1 VRRREF
7 IAALGGA
14 AAWPVVGRAQQRQSI
29 ARVGVLAQALISP
42 EALAAFQ
49 GGLRE
54 LGYVEGRNLVL
65 ENRGGTGN
73 VDRLPELAA
82 ELIALPVDVIFA
94 PGSETT
100 RAVLEKTKTVPVVT
114 ISTNPVG
121 LGFVASLAKPGG
133 NVTGLSMLGPE
144 VAGKRL
150 ELLKE
155 TIPGVSK
162 IAVLW
167 NPNDPGAASSLKET
181 QAAAETLKLQL
192 QIMEAPDPDSC
203 DRDLLVASRDGA
215 GAIVLLPA
223 PLFGRYAG
231 RIAELAI
238 QSRLPT
244 LFVSADSVRAGG
256 LVSYGPD
263 VFALDRRAAYFVDR
277 ILKGARPADL
287 PVEQPTK
294 FDLALNLKTAKALG
308 LELLPSLLARA
319 DEVIE

>member
-1 VRRREF
+1 MKRREF
-7 IAALGGA
+7 LRIIGGA
-14 AAWPVVGRAQQRQSI
+14 AVWPLTAQGQQRQSI
-29 ARVGVLAQALISP
+29 ARVGVLTQALQP
-42 EALAAFQ
+42 QALAAFQ
-49 GGLRE
+49 EGLRDF
-54 LGYVEGRNLVL
+54 GYVEGRNLVL
-65 ENRGGTGN
+65 ETRGGAGGAGG
-73 VDRLPELAA
+73 LPGLAA

-114 ISTNPVG
+114 VSTNPLG

-133 NVTGLSMLGPE
+133 NVTGLSVLGPE

-155 TIPGVSK
+155 AIPGISK

-181 QAAAETLKLQL
+181 QAAAETITLQL
-192 QIMEAPDPDSC
+192 QIMEARDPDSC
-203 DRDLLVASRDGA
+203 DRGLLAANRDGA
-215 GAIVLLPA
+215 EAVVLLPA
-223 PLFGRYAG
+223 PLFGSYAG

-238 QSRLPT
+238 QKGLPT

-256 LVSYGPD
+256 LISYGPD
-263 VFALDRRAAYFVDR
+263 IFALDRRAAYFVDR
-277 ILKGARPADL
+277 ILKGARPPDL

-308 LELLPSLLARA
+308 LSISPTLLARA